1 MRGAVAAQMTAKK
14 MTAHI
19 EIITVPTTQQ
29 DSVALM
35 INLSGGHVLLRAAEP
50 C

>member
-19 EIITVPTTQQ
+19 GIITVPTTQQ

-35 INLSGGHVLLRAAEP
+35 INFEWWLCLTES